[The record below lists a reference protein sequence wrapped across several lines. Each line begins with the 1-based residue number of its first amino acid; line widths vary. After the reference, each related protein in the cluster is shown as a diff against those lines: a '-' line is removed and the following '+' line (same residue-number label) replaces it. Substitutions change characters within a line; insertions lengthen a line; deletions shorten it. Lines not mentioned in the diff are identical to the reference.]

1 MSKTPYETYD
11 SILTEIQSFPLD
23 FQHHSKKIIEIEKIC
38 SKLKLKISKKT
49 KILLKKPN
57 PILLKKIKKYTLRI
71 VKLIDKRIKITKEIS
86 EITKKYLNI
95 IENKMSTNGVE
106 NDNLPTLQQNISSV
120 IKAGT
125 FQNSDKNKKK
135 KYCTCKMPS
144 YGDMICCDS
153 LECKIKWFHFECV
166 GIVTAPKSKWYCNAC
181 KDK

>member
-23 FQHHSKKIIEIEKIC
+23 FQHHSKKIIEIEKI
-38 SKLKLKISKKT
+38 
-49 KILLKKPN
+49 
-57 PILLKKIKKYTLRI
+57 Y
-71 VKLIDKRIKITKEIS
+71 KRIKITKEIS